1 MLRMRI
7 ELVPFGREEEKATL
21 ATMLVSNVGG
31 GMHTGSYA
39 VEFTSDKDG
48 KLTCVIRAFPR
59 TRLHAVHL
67 VARALKQLGYVEP

>member
-7 ELVPFGREEEKATL
+7 ELVPFGREEDKTTL
-21 ATMLVSNVGG
+21 ATMLLSNVGG

-48 KLTCVIRAFPR
+48 KRTCEIRGFPR

-67 VARALKQLGYVEP
+67 VARALQQLGYVEP